1 MGTSCQTEI
10 PIYSLTGLE
19 FLVKTMEIRNIAI
32 IAHVDHGKTTLTD
45 CILRHT
51 GAVTAKEDRERI
63 MDSNTLEQEKGIT
76 ILAKNTSVKYKG
88 TRINI
93 VDTPGHADFGG
104 EVERVL
110 SMTDCTLLLV
120 DAFDGPM
127 PQTRFVLGKSLQLG
141 HKPIVVVNKVDR
153 EGARPGYS
161 VDKVFDLFS
170 DLGATEEQLDFPI
183 IYASAKQGWAVNQLS
198 EVPGSNIEPLLD
210 KVLEHVAA
218 VKNESDKALQFQVTA
233 LDYNEYVGR
242 IAIGKIY
249 QGTMRKGADVTLAK
263 TNGTTANY
271 KITKLYG
278 YEGLTRYEIDEAGSG
293 DIVAMAGIPDVFI
306 GDTVCDMGNPLPLPA
321 IQVEE
326 PTVSMFFMVNNSPFA
341 GKEGK
346 FVTTRNLRER
356 LDREL
361 ETNVALRLEETE
373 DKDRFKILGRGE
385 LHLSILIENMRR
397 EGYELQVSRPEVI
410 IKQNE
415 LGEKIEPYETLVM
428 DLPDQYSGAC
438 IQELN
443 RRKGE
448 LTGMDAHTSGITRVE
463 YTIPTRG
470 LIGFRGHFISETRG
484 EGVMSSRFLRFDK
497 YKGEIPGRKNGALI
511 SMDSGESTAYAL
523 WKVQERGDLFIEPQV
538 AVYPGMILGM
548 NSRDT
553 DLEVNPVREKKLTNV
568 RASGSD
574 EAIRLVP
581 PKKLTLEQSIEFL
594 DDDELLEVTPQSLRL
609 RKKVLDASMRK
620 RSGGGR

>member
-1 MGTSCQTEI
+1 
-10 PIYSLTGLE
+10 
-19 FLVKTMEIRNIAI
+19 MEIRNIAI

-51 GAVTAKEDRERI
+51 GAVTAKEDRERL

-249 QGTMRKGADVTLAK
+249 QGTMKKGADVTLAK

-306 GDTVCDMGNPLPLPA
+306 GDTVCDLGNPLPLPA

-463 YTIPTRG
+463 YIIPTRG

-523 WKVQERGDLFIEPQV
+523 WKVQERGELFIEPQV

-548 NSRDT
+548 NSRDS

-620 RSGGGR
+620 RSGSGR

>member
-1 MGTSCQTEI
+1 
-10 PIYSLTGLE
+10 
-19 FLVKTMEIRNIAI
+19 MEIRNIAI

-63 MDSNTLEQEKGIT
+63 MDSNALEQEKGIT

-153 EGARPGYS
+153 EGARPGFS

-183 IYASAKQGWAVNQLS
+183 IYASAKQGWAVNHLS
-198 EVPGSNIEPLLD
+198 EVPGANIEPLLD
-210 KVLEHVAA
+210 KVLEHVPP
-218 VKNESDKALQFQVTA
+218 VRRDSHKELQFQVTA

-249 QGTMRKGADVTLAK
+249 QGTMKKGADVTLAK

-278 YEGLTRYEIDEAGSG
+278 YEGLTRYEMDDAESG

-306 GDTVCDMGNPLPLPA
+306 GDTVCDFGNPLPLPA

-346 FVTTRNLRER
+346 YVTTRNLRER

-410 IKQNE
+410 IKYNE
-415 LGEKIEPYETLVM
+415 ANEKIEPYETLVM
-428 DLPDQYSGAC
+428 DLPDQFSGAC

-448 LTGMDAHTSGITRVE
+448 LQGMDAHTSGITRVE
-463 YTIPTRG
+463 YIIPTRG

-484 EGVMSSRFLRFDK
+484 EGVMSSRFLKFDK

-511 SMDSGESTAYAL
+511 SMDSGDSTAYAL

-548 NSRDT
+548 NSRDS

-574 EAIRLVP
+574 EAIRLIP
-581 PKKLTLEQSIEFL
+581 PRKLTLEQSIEFL

>member
-1 MGTSCQTEI
+1 
-10 PIYSLTGLE
+10 
-19 FLVKTMEIRNIAI
+19 MEIRNIAI

-63 MDSNTLEQEKGIT
+63 MDSNQLEQEKGIT

-88 TRINI
+88 TKINI

-141 HKPIVVVNKVDR
+141 HRPIVVVNKVDR
-153 EGARPGYS
+153 EGARPAFA

-183 IYASAKQGWAVNQLS
+183 IYASAKQGWAVNELKES
-198 EVPGSNIEPLLD
+198 PGSNIEPLLD
-210 KVLEHVAA
+210 MVLKHVPP
-218 VKNESDKALQFQVTA
+218 VKQDNSSALQFQVTA

-242 IAIGKIY
+242 IAIGKMYAGSI
-249 QGTMRKGADVTLAK
+249 RKGGDVTLAK
-263 TNGTTANY
+263 TNGSTANY

-278 YEGLTRYEIDEAGSG
+278 YEGLTRYEVDEVGSG
-293 DIVAMAGIPDVFI
+293 DIAALAGIPDVFI

-385 LHLSILIENMRR
+385 LHLSILIETMRR

-410 IKQNE
+410 IKTNE
-415 LGEKIEPYETLVM
+415 AGEKIEPYETLVM
-428 DLPDQYSGAC
+428 DLPDQYSGAV

-448 LTGMDAHTSGITRVE
+448 LQSMDAHTSGITRVE
-463 YTIPTRG
+463 YIIPTRG

-484 EGVMSSRFLRFDK
+484 EGVMSSRFLKYDK

-511 SMDSGESTAYAL
+511 SMDSGEATAYAL
-523 WKVQERGDLFIEPQV
+523 WKVQERGDLFIEPQIS
-538 AVYPGMILGM
+538 VYPGMILGM
-548 NSRDT
+548 NSRDS

-574 EAIRLVP
+574 DAIRLVP

-594 DDDELLEVTPQSLRL
+594 DDDELLEVTPQNLRL
-609 RKKVLDASMRK
+609 RKKVLDANMRK
-620 RSGGGR
+620 RSNNGR

>member
-1 MGTSCQTEI
+1 
-10 PIYSLTGLE
+10 
-19 FLVKTMEIRNIAI
+19 MEIRNIAI

-153 EGARPGYS
+153 EGARPGFS

-210 KVLEHVAA
+210 KVLAHVPA
-218 VKNESDKALQFQVTA
+218 VKNESDKPLQFQVTA

-249 QGTMRKGADVTLAK
+249 QGTMKKGADVTLAK

-306 GDTVCDMGNPLPLPA
+306 GDTVCDLGNPLPLPA

-410 IKQNE
+410 IKHNE
-415 LGEKIEPYETLVM
+415 AGEKIEPYETLVM
-428 DLPDQYSGAC
+428 DLPDQYTGAV

-594 DDDELLEVTPQSLRL
+594 DDDELLEVTPASLRL

-620 RSGGGR
+620 RSSGGR

>member
-1 MGTSCQTEI
+1 
-10 PIYSLTGLE
+10 
-19 FLVKTMEIRNIAI
+19 MEIRNIAI

-63 MDSNTLEQEKGIT
+63 MDSNALEQEKGIT

-153 EGARPGYS
+153 EGARPGFS

-183 IYASAKQGWAVNQLS
+183 VYASAKQGWAVNNLS
-198 EVPGSNIEPLLD
+198 EVPGANIEPILD
-210 KVLEHVAA
+210 MVLAHVPP
-218 VKNESDKALQFQVTA
+218 VKRDSDKALQFQVTA

-249 QGTMRKGADVTLAK
+249 QGTMKKGADVTLAK

-410 IKQNE
+410 IKHNE
-415 LGEKIEPYETLVM
+415 AGEKIEPYETLVM
-428 DLPDQYSGAC
+428 DLPDQYTGAV

-463 YTIPTRG
+463 YIIPTRG
-470 LIGFRGHFISETRG
+470 IIGFRGHFISETRG

-538 AVYPGMILGM
+538 SVYPGMILGM
-548 NSRDT
+548 NSRDS

-620 RSGGGR
+620 RSSGGR

>member
-153 EGARPGYS
+153 EGARPGFS

-210 KVLEHVAA
+210 KVLAHVPA

-249 QGTMRKGADVTLAK
+249 QGTMKKGADVTLAK

-306 GDTVCDMGNPLPLPA
+306 GDTVCDLGNPLPLPA

-548 NSRDT
+548 NSRDS

>member
-1 MGTSCQTEI
+1 
-10 PIYSLTGLE
+10 
-19 FLVKTMEIRNIAI
+19 MEIRNIAI

-63 MDSNTLEQEKGIT
+63 MDSNQLEQEKGIT
-76 ILAKNTSVKYKG
+76 ILAKNTSVKYKN

-153 EGARPGYS
+153 DGARPS
-161 VDKVFDLFS
+161 LAVDKVFDLFS

-183 IYASAKQGWAVNQLS
+183 IYASAKQGWAVNELS
-198 EVPGSNIEPLLD
+198 ESPGTTIEPLLD
-210 KVLEHVAA
+210 MVLSHVPP
-218 VKNESDKALQFQVTA
+218 VEINDTRPLQFQVTA
-233 LDYNEYVGR
+233 LDYNDYVGR
-242 IAIGKIY
+242 IAIGKMYAGKIK
-249 QGTMRKGADVTLAK
+249 KGQDVTLAK
-263 TNGTTANY
+263 TGGTTANH
-271 KITKLYG
+271 KISKLYG
-278 YEGLTRYEIDEAGSG
+278 YEGLTRYEIEEAASG
-293 DIVAMAGIPDVFI
+293 DIVAIAGIPDVFI
-306 GDTVCDMGNPLPLPA
+306 GDTVCDFGNPLPLPA

-385 LHLSILIENMRR
+385 LHLSILIETMRR

-410 IKQNE
+410 LKKDEN
-415 LGEKIEPYETLVM
+415 GEKIEPYETLVM
-428 DLPDQYSGAC
+428 DLPDQFSGAC

-448 LTGMDAHTSGITRVE
+448 LQGMDAHTSGITRVE
-463 YTIPTRG
+463 YVIPTRG

-497 YKGEIPGRKNGALI
+497 YKGDIPGRKNGALI
-511 SMDSGESTAYAL
+511 SMDSGDATAYAL

-574 EAIRLVP
+574 DAIRLTP

-609 RKKVLDASMRK
+609 RKKVLDEKLRK
-620 RSGGGR
+620 RTK

>member
-1 MGTSCQTEI
+1 
-10 PIYSLTGLE
+10 
-19 FLVKTMEIRNIAI
+19 MEIRNIAI

-249 QGTMRKGADVTLAK
+249 QGTMKKGADVTLAK

-306 GDTVCDMGNPLPLPA
+306 GDTVCDLGNPLPLPA

-463 YTIPTRG
+463 YIIPTRG

-523 WKVQERGDLFIEPQV
+523 WKVQERGELFIEPQV

-548 NSRDT
+548 NSRDS

>member
-1 MGTSCQTEI
+1 
-10 PIYSLTGLE
+10 
-19 FLVKTMEIRNIAI
+19 MEIRNIAI

-153 EGARPGYS
+153 EGARPGFS

-183 IYASAKQGWAVNQLS
+183 IYASAKQGWAVNHLS

-210 KVLEHVAA
+210 KVLAHVPA

-249 QGTMRKGADVTLAK
+249 QGTMKKGADVTLAK

-306 GDTVCDMGNPLPLPA
+306 GDTVCDLGNPLPLPA

-410 IKQNE
+410 IKHNE
-415 LGEKIEPYETLVM
+415 AGEKIEPYETLVM
-428 DLPDQYSGAC
+428 DLPDQYTGAV

-548 NSRDT
+548 NSRDS

-594 DDDELLEVTPQSLRL
+594 DDDELLEVTPASLRL

-620 RSGGGR
+620 RSSGGR

>member
-1 MGTSCQTEI
+1 
-10 PIYSLTGLE
+10 
-19 FLVKTMEIRNIAI
+19 MEIRNIAI

-45 CILRHT
+45 SILRHT
-51 GAVTAKEDRERI
+51 GAVTAKEDRERL
-63 MDSNTLEQEKGIT
+63 MDSNALEQEKGIT

-110 SMTDCTLLLV
+110 SMTDCTLLLI

-183 IYASAKQGWAVNQLS
+183 IYASGKQGWAVNDLS
-198 EVPGSNIEPLLD
+198 EVPGVNIEPLLD
-210 KVLEHVAA
+210 KVLSHVPP
-218 VKNESDKALQFQVTA
+218 VKIETGKPLQFQVTA

-249 QGTMRKGADVTLAK
+249 QGTMKKGADVTLAK

-306 GDTVCDMGNPLPLPA
+306 GDTVCDLGNPLPLPA

-428 DLPDQYSGAC
+428 DLPDQYTGAC

-463 YTIPTRG
+463 YIIPTRG

-523 WKVQERGDLFIEPQV
+523 WKVQERGELFIEPQV

-548 NSRDT
+548 NSRDS

-620 RSGGGR
+620 RSSSGR

>member
-1 MGTSCQTEI
+1 
-10 PIYSLTGLE
+10 
-19 FLVKTMEIRNIAI
+19 MEIRNIAI

-63 MDSNTLEQEKGIT
+63 MDSNQLEQEKGIT
-76 ILAKNTSVKYKG
+76 ILAKNTSVKYKS

-153 EGARPGYS
+153 EGARPGFA

-183 IYASAKQGWAVNQLS
+183 VYSSAKLGWAVAKL
-198 EVPGSNIEPLLD
+198 EEAPGKDIEPLLD
-210 KVLEHVAA
+210 KVLEHVPA
-218 VKNESDKALQFQVTA
+218 VVSKQDEPLQFQVTA
-233 LDYNEYVGR
+233 LDYNDYVGR
-242 IAIGKIY
+242 IAIGKVYAGKIK
-249 QGTMRKGADVTLAK
+249 RSSDVTLAR
-263 TNGTTANY
+263 TNGLNSNY
-271 KITKLYG
+271 KITKVYG
-278 YEGLTRYEIDEAGSG
+278 YEGLTRYEMEDAFSG
-293 DIVAMAGIPDVFI
+293 DIIAIAGIPDVFI
-306 GDTVCDMGNPLPLPA
+306 GDTVCDLGNPLPLPA

-326 PTVSMFFMVNNSPFA
+326 PTVSMFFMINNSPFA

-385 LHLSILIENMRR
+385 LHLSILIETMRR

-410 IKQNE
+410 VKSDENGQ
-415 LGEKIEPYETLVM
+415 KIEPYETLVM
-428 DLPDQYSGAC
+428 DLPDSFSGAV

-448 LTGMDAHTSGITRVE
+448 LQTMETHTSGITRIE

-484 EGVMSSRFLRFDK
+484 EGVMSSRFLRFDV

-511 SMDSGESTAYAL
+511 SMDSGEATGYAL
-523 WKVQERGDLFIEPQV
+523 WKIQERGELFVEPQTQ
-538 AVYPGMILGM
+538 VYPGMILGM
-548 NSRDT
+548 NSREQ
-553 DLEVNPVREKKLTNV
+553 DLEVNPVKEKKLTNV

-581 PKKLTLEQSIEFL
+581 PRKLSLEQSIEFL
-594 DDDELLEVTPQSLRL
+594 DDDELLEVTPANLRL
-609 RKKVLDASMRK
+609 RKKVLDANLRK
-620 RSGGGR
+620 RSGDR

>member
-1 MGTSCQTEI
+1 
-10 PIYSLTGLE
+10 
-19 FLVKTMEIRNIAI
+19 MEIRNIAI

-63 MDSNTLEQEKGIT
+63 MDSNALEQEKGIT
-76 ILAKNTSVKYKG
+76 ILAKNTSVKYKN

-153 EGARPGYS
+153 DGARPAFA

-183 IYASAKQGWAVNQLS
+183 IYASAKQGWAVNELGQA
-198 EVPGSNIEPLLD
+198 PGTTIEPLLD
-210 KVLEHVAA
+210 KVLAHVPP
-218 VKNESDKALQFQVTA
+218 VKTDDTRPLQFQVVA

-242 IAIGKIY
+242 IAIGKMY
-249 QGTMRKGADVTLAK
+249 AGTIKRGQDVTLAK
-263 TNGTTANY
+263 TDGKTSNY
-271 KITKLYG
+271 KISKVYG
-278 YEGLTRYEIDEAGSG
+278 YEGLQRYEIEEANSG
-293 DIVAMAGIPDVFI
+293 DIVAIAGIPDMFI

-326 PTVSMFFMVNNSPFA
+326 PTVSMFFMINNSPFA

-346 FVTTRNLRER
+346 YVTTRNLRER

-361 ETNVALRLEETE
+361 ETNVALKLEETD

-385 LHLSILIENMRR
+385 LHLSILIETMRR

-410 IKQNE
+410 LKSNE
-415 LGEKIEPYETLVM
+415 NGEKTEPYENLVM
-428 DLPDQYSGAC
+428 DLPEIYSGAV

-448 LTGMDAHTSGITRVE
+448 LHGMETHASGITRVE
-463 YTIPTRG
+463 YEIPTRG

-484 EGVMSSRFLRFDK
+484 EGVMSSRFLRYDK

-511 SMDSGESTAYAL
+511 SMDSGEATAYAL

-538 AVYPGMILGM
+538 SVYPGMILGM
-548 NSRDT
+548 NARES

-574 EAIRLVP
+574 EAIRLTP
-581 PKKLTLEQSIEFL
+581 PRKLTLEQSIEFL

-609 RKKVLDASMRK
+609 RKKVLDAAMRK
-620 RSGGGR
+620 RSGSSRN